1 MGYRRRQP
9 PDTMQSDRIKSWPA
23 DERPR
28 EKLLAHGAESLSLA
42 ELVAVVL
49 RVGQGSFRKGV
60 PGQNAIA
67 FAKQLLNQFGGIE
80 GLDRAHVEELS
91 AVHGLGPAKVSQI
104 KAAIEL
110 GKRASAGKLTPEGF
124 LSSEDVAAHFGPLF
138 AGKRQEKVIAVLLD
152 GQNVPLAQREITE
165 GTPTQATVY
174 VRRVVEEALRVSAA
188 AVVLVH
194 NHPSGSARP
203 SAGDDDTTRDLIRA
217 CSLVGLILLDHI
229 IIGNSDHYSYN
240 DAGTFATLIAFTAM
254 AVIGYVVAQRKYPIV
269 YEWGR
274 VAKLAVMT
282 VPAMVCRYWWIAH
295 GLVSNAP
302 RLVS

>member
-42 ELVAVVL
+42 ELEWWGL
-49 RVGQGSFRKGV
+49 NDYIR
-60 PGQNAIA
+60 QNAIA

-110 GKRASAGKLTPEGF
+110 GKRASAGKLTPEAF

-240 DAGTFATLIAFTAM
+240 DAG
-254 AVIGYVVAQRKYPIV
+254 
-269 YEWGR
+269 
-274 VAKLAVMT
+274 
-282 VPAMVCRYWWIAH
+282 
-295 GLVSNAP
+295 
-302 RLVS
+302 RLKELRNE